1 MIVVLNR
8 FREDA
13 VMCTIQ
19 DEYGRMN
26 CFTEDFPEI
35 RDPKQQMVIALA
47 DLLQL
52 PEDGW
57 AKELMKMV
65 EENRDAIAKEVDEFM
80 KDIWT
85 PEYEEL
91 EVESE

>member
-1 MIVVLNR
+1 MIVVLNQ

-52 PEDGW
+52 PEEGW
-57 AKELMKMV
+57 AKELMEMV
-65 EENRDAIAKEVDEFM
+65 EENWDAVAKEVDEFT
-80 KDIWT
+80 KDIWA
-85 PEYEEL
+85 PEYDEL
-91 EVESE
+91 EEESE

>member
-1 MIVVLNR
+1 MIVILNQ

-52 PEDGW
+52 PKEGW
-57 AKELMKMV
+57 AKELMEMV
-65 EENRDAIAKEVDEFM
+65 EENRDAVAKEVDEFTE
-80 KDIWT
+80 DIWA
-85 PEYEEL
+85 PEYDMTEDAI
-91 EVESE
+91 